1 MSDQLDQIQA
11 DYVPLEDRILL
22 KLRAGNKLYRAWLT
36 RRYLSLLLPVLQG
49 VHPQTQERFAPPP
62 AMAPEVDERFTPQK
76 EAPLEQQAEQGM
88 LEYPLGETPILLT
101 EVSFQAGKSDQPGQL
116 VLKPQQGQGIV
127 LPFTSEMNHLLLK
140 LLLQTLES
148 TDWLQP
154 LQTRY
159 FEDAAPLAGGEAGR
173 LQ

>member
-62 AMAPEVDERFTPQK
+62 AMEPELDERFAPQK
-76 EAPLEQQAEQGM
+76 EAPLETLAEQAI
-88 LEYPLGETPILLT
+88 LEYPLGEAPILLT
-101 EVSFQAGKSDQPGQL
+101 EVSFQAGEGETPGQL

-127 LPFTSEMNHLLLK
+127 LPFTPEMNHLLLK
-140 LLLQTLES
+140 LLLQTLEN
-148 TDWLQP
+148 TDWTQP
-154 LQTRY
+154 LRTRY
-159 FEDAAPLAGGEAGR
+159 FEDAAPLTMGAAGS